1 MNASTVQ
8 QASVEAP
15 PALPYASSTTL
26 DAATS
31 VVDRLVNAE
40 MGKLTQWISPASVL
54 GAYADWYV
62 HLVMAPGKRQ
72 KLADEALH
80 ALGVLALYA
89 AAAPRSHPDAL
100 IEPLP
105 QDKRFDAPEWQQWP
119 FNVIYQS
126 FLSSQRWWHHATE
139 DVRGV
144 TRHHER
150 VVTFLTRQWLD
161 MFSPSNWLLSNP
173 QVLRATLEQGG
184 MNLARGAQYWWHDL
198 VRQFTGEGPEGIEQF
213 LPGQSI
219 ACTPGK
225 VVYRNGLVEL
235 IQYDA
240 QTPTV
245 LRNPVLITPSWI
257 LKYYILDLSAGNSL
271 VRYLVERGH
280 TVFMISWRNPTSGDR
295 ELGMDDYL
303 QTGLL
308 QSLGVVS
315 EICPSAPI
323 NAVGYCLGGTLLSMA
338 AALLARRGDT
348 PLQSLSLIASE
359 IDFSEPGELG
369 LFIDESQL
377 AYIEDIMWEQGYL
390 DGKQMLGAFA
400 VLNSRDLLWSRM
412 VRDYLMGERAPLTDL
427 AAWNADA
434 TRMPYR
440 QHREYLER
448 LYLNNDLA
456 QDRYEIDGR
465 PIALDDIHL
474 PVFALGTVRD
484 TVSPWRSVYKVHH
497 LLPGT
502 DVTFCLTSGGH
513 NVGVV
518 NPPDGDGR
526 KSYRIALRQAGA
538 HYVDPDTWLARAEV
552 HSGSWWPA
560 WQDWLRARSGD
571 EIAPRAAGAPGAGY
585 PVLGDAPGT
594 YVHGR

>member
-198 VRQFTGEGPEGIEQF
+198 VRSSPARVRRASNSSSPARA
-213 LPGQSI
+213 LP
-219 ACTPGK
+219 
-225 VVYRNGLVEL
+225 
-235 IQYDA
+235 
-240 QTPTV
+240 
-245 LRNPVLITPSWI
+245 
-257 LKYYILDLSAGNSL
+257 
-271 VRYLVERGH
+271 
-280 TVFMISWRNPTSGDR
+280 
-295 ELGMDDYL
+295 
-303 QTGLL
+303 
-308 QSLGVVS
+308 
-315 EICPSAPI
+315 
-323 NAVGYCLGGTLLSMA
+323 
-338 AALLARRGDT
+338 ARRGR
-348 PLQSLSLIASE
+348 LSIA
-359 IDFSEPGELG
+359 
-369 LFIDESQL
+369 
-377 AYIEDIMWEQGYL
+377 
-390 DGKQMLGAFA
+390 
-400 VLNSRDLLWSRM
+400 
-412 VRDYLMGERAPLTDL
+412 T
-427 AAWNADA
+427 
-434 TRMPYR
+434 
-440 QHREYLER
+440 
-448 LYLNNDLA
+448 
-456 QDRYEIDGR
+456 
-465 PIALDDIHL
+465 
-474 PVFALGTVRD
+474 
-484 TVSPWRSVYKVHH
+484 
-497 LLPGT
+497 
-502 DVTFCLTSGGH
+502 
-513 NVGVV
+513 
-518 NPPDGDGR
+518 
-526 KSYRIALRQAGA
+526 
-538 HYVDPDTWLARAEV
+538 
-552 HSGSWWPA
+552 GS
-560 WQDWLRARSGD
+560 SN
-571 EIAPRAAGAPGAGY
+571 
-585 PVLGDAPGT
+585 
-594 YVHGR
+594 